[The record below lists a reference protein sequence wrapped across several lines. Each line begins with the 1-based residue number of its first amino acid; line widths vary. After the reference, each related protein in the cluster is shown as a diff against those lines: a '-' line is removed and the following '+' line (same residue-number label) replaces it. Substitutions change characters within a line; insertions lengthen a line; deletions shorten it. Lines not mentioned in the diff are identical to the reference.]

1 MIGVNRESFNN
12 EHDVKPNTP
21 VCVAGLWLVLLTPVV
36 SFAGEIA
43 GLPSNTPP
51 IIDRPLEFAFSN
63 DLFGRGGSV
72 DDFRTQQFIISAA
85 IGERWELT
93 VDHSIL
99 TLVDADEPGRTDQL
113 SAALGYRLF
122 DTRND
127 RRINRLTAGLGV
139 RGYGDFG
146 GERIQNGSHQLVRSS
161 VELVPYTDL
170 NRTDATAWFD
180 AQRFVLFKGE
190 FDTDNWRYGYW
201 LRGSALWASDGQL
214 DSAMGV
220 YLTAGRRSLDMWI
233 GLRQDWRSGYEEPVL
248 IETAFVEEDLAVVIG
263 LRWGPIIFETVQ
275 QFENKGSYGQIRLVA
290 AGFGEERARA
300 KESRFAFDA
309 SITIPDVVL
318 NLTGRHRSEWLNRG
332 DSAWQ
337 RSLFVM
343 AGYGEPQND
352 DDPTIYRRTQ
362 QIGAG
367 VEWEKPLGA
376 HDGWVSVYSSLGAG
390 WRQERVFAYEN
401 KRVSEQSDTVSRGAV
416 LAGLGL
422 RFESGE
428 FISRLNFRIQLGL
441 SAWIPFSD
449 AQLDMEGETFRVQR
463 PMVAV
468 TLGLTL
474 GRFDD

>member
-1 MIGVNRESFNN
+1 MIGPCSESFNN
-12 EHDVKPNTP
+12 ESP
-21 VCVAGLWLVLLTPVV
+21 VMRAICAPVV
-36 SFAGEIA
+36 SMLVVLALPASAVAGEIA
-43 GLPSNTPP
+43 GLPANTPP
-51 IIDRPLEFAFSN
+51 TIDRPLELAFSN

-99 TLVDADEPGRTDQL
+99 TLVDAEEPGRTDQL

-122 DTRND
+122 DSRND
-127 RRINRLTAGLGV
+127 RRVNRLTAGLGV

-146 GERIQNGSHQLVRSS
+146 GEKIQNGSHQLVRSS

-180 AQRFVLFKGE
+180 AQRFALFKGE

-214 DSAMGV
+214 DSALGV

-248 IETAFVEEDLAVVIG
+248 IETAFVEEDLAAVIG

-275 QFENKGSYGQIRLVA
+275 QFENKGSYGQIRLIA
-290 AGFGEERARA
+290 DGFGEERARA

-309 SITIPDVVL
+309 SITIPDVLL
-318 NLTGRHRSEWLNRG
+318 NLTGRYRSDWLNRG

-343 AGYGEPQND
+343 AGYGEPQHD

-376 HDGWVSVYSSLGAG
+376 RDGWVSVYSSLGAG
-390 WRQERVFAYEN
+390 WRQERVFAFEN

-422 RFESGE
+422 RFDSGE
-428 FISRLNFRIQLGL
+428 LISRLNFRIQLGL

-449 AQLDMEGETFRVQR
+449 AQLDMEGETFRVQQ
-463 PMVAV
+463 PAAAV